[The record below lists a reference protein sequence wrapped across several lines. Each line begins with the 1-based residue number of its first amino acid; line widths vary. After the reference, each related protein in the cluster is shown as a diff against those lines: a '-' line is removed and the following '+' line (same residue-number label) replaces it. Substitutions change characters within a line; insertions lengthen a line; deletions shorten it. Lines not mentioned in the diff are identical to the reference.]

1 MGARCT
7 HTGPRIRTHDGN
19 MTDADNENLVYIHP
33 QLRPLAVS
41 LASLTPDPRNA
52 RGHDERNIEAV
63 RQSLME
69 HGQRKPV
76 VVQKRERVVPPK
88 DGNPGTVEVDLIVRA
103 GNATCEAAKR
113 LGWRHVAAVLVDEGD
128 KDAIKYALR
137 DNRTAELAEWD
148 LPNLGAELRVLRDE
162 GVALETI
169 GWEAYE
175 YTPLMEAEW
184 TPPGV
189 SGEDFTVPDKRVG
202 IMFTRDEFE
211 RLKTFLGCKPT
222 ADEII
227 KRLGVPTER

>member
-19 MTDADNENLVYIHP
+19 MTTADTENLVYIHP
-33 QLRPLAVS
+33 QLRSLAVA

-63 RQSLME
+63 RQSLQE

-76 VVQKRERVVPPK
+76 VVQRR
-88 DGNPGTVEVDLIVRA
+88 GADLIVRA
-103 GNATCEAAKR
+103 GNATCEAARR
-113 LGWRHVAAVLVDEGD
+113 LGWQSVAAVVVDEGD